1 MLSTCYRQ
9 YFDKHLKINYMS
21 MTKQEIKQEANR
33 LRKKSDECEYYATTL
48 THEHQ
53 KSMKAE
59 LEAKARELRELQKE
73 YERLS

>member
-1 MLSTCYRQ
+1 
-9 YFDKHLKINYMS
+9 

>member
-1 MLSTCYRQ
+1 
-9 YFDKHLKINYMS
+9 MS

-33 LRKKSDECEYYATTL
+33 LRKKADEIEYFATTL
-48 THEHQ
+48 TYEHQ
-53 KSMKAE
+53 KSMKVE